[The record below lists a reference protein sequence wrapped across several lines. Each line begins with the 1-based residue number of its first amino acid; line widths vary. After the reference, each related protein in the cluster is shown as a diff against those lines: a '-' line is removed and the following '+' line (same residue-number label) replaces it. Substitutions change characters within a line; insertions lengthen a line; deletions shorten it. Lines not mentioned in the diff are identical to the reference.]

1 MSSPYG
7 TLSLLAPITIWVC
20 NFYAPM
26 FPCSLLY
33 TEIKFSL
40 NSLKAMLLQSVSLRK
55 CKSMFSLSEL
65 SKIQKFIPI
74 CNFWLSGKESPCQA
88 GNVSLILGLGRF
100 PGGRNGNLLQYFSL
114 ENSMDRKAWQ
124 ITAKE
129 LDTLIYTH
137 SFRKQTKNHLVQIKY
152 ICFLRSTAFF

>member
-114 ENSMDRKAWQ
+114 ENSMDRGACGLQLMESQ
-124 ITAKE
+124 IVRHDLLTKQQQTTI
-129 LDTLIYTH
+129 LSLKTH
-137 SFRKQTKNHLVQIKY
+137 V
-152 ICFLRSTAFF
+152 CDA